1 MCHAPVPSG
10 CDNWLIPEKCPACGR
25 NLVELPHGAYKCP
38 FDSIVWPPDRTV
50 VEANPKNPKVQLQ
63 IMPASPSSGLSTAQR
78 RWVNDVVRHFASN
91 RSGQEK
97 LAQILYGMFEGKTDF
112 EEACVDFRV
121 MSGAHIETIYETM
134 RNAMIANPEALREA
148 EAEGVQ
154 MPFMESPEERGKQ
167 GKHLKHLTVR

>member
-1 MCHAPVPSG
+1 M
-10 CDNWLIPEKCPACGR
+10 IPDFCPACGR
-25 NLVELPHGAYKCP
+25 NLVELPYGAYKCP
-38 FDSIVWPPDRTV
+38 FDNIVWPPDRSV

-63 IMPASPSSGLSTAQR
+63 VMPASPSSGLSTAQR

-112 EEACVDFRV
+112 EETCVDFRV

-148 EAEGVQ
+148 EAEGTQ
-154 MPFMESPEERGKQ
+154 LPFMAEKEQE
-167 GKHLKHLTVR
+167 KHTGKHLTVRK